1 MLENLQGIGPK
12 TINMLNMM
20 GIYNVLDLL
29 RYYPCRYDILKR
41 SDISNLRSRDRV
53 VTSGVIDGQPTMIFI
68 TEKFRKIIFRV
79 NTGSGI
85 LNITVYNRNS
95 LYKDLAQGKVVTV
108 IGIYDRSKNTVIA
121 SSVRF
126 EELPVSPKIDS
137 VYRLYNVMSKKG
149 FEKVLKSGMDFI
161 LNDSDMDVD
170 SDINRDIDKDR
181 DRDVDRE
188 LARVLQGSLPDFI
201 IDRYNF
207 LSVRKAIAEVHHP
220 SDITMLKRARKRLK
234 YEEMFNYLI
243 RNRYLAKRIR
253 DGKRYIKR
261 RDFSKDVYGFIEKA
275 GIVLSTSQ
283 RECIGEILGDFNRT
297 GRMYRMIMGDRFSG
311 KFLCGMMGCYFNFL
325 AGHKCVILAG
335 SDRECEYVM
344 GRIGEIG
351 EKMGMRIGVR
361 GGMERDRDRE
371 REMKGDRDRNLVSAS
386 DRASDR
392 DRTSASDRDNKVD
405 SEIDGVYNGGVDG
418 LIGEEMG
425 YGAGGSKSEIDYE
438 LLGELRGDDSGRTRN
453 SVKDQN
459 GGFIGEAIYIKER
472 EMVNGDVDGAPTGA
486 AEADFW
492 GDFDVVICN
501 WNLLRAD
508 MSKSDVGLCVVY
520 SGARGLMD
528 FGALRIFMD
537 CKADILCISD
547 VAISEKRD
555 GLLYEGLDV
564 SRVSAG
570 NGNGNGMRP
579 VSVDVRVCKSKDRD
593 VVLRDMEACLDRG
606 RSVVVVQS
614 ERGGSGNG
622 VGDGDVIEGVLRGVS
637 GSEMGEMESGFGEV
651 IQEWFGARSEGD
663 KDMDG
668 DKDKGRNR
676 DRNRDVNLNL
686 NVDVDMDRNRNL
698 EIVRDKSLES
708 DRNLESNGNLESVR
722 NRSLESN
729 GDGDKYRN
737 LGSDRNSDRVV
748 LQTGNDSDK
757 GILLREIGE
766 FISGKARILLI
777 SSEEF
782 DWLDSRGMVED
793 VICDGNTGMLVI
805 DGGEEYSL
813 ARLHGYRC
821 MMAGNDGK
829 LKRGW
834 NRNGNGNGK
843 LMNKDVMGEEIKNGI
858 DNENNR
864 INKEINDEIKKEI
877 KNEKNDEIN
886 KEIKNEKNGSNLER
900 TGTNLENKIEEKI
913 EIRNFY
919 NRDSN
924 LIDENGIN
932 DLDKASK
939 EKRNMIFDIILNDNE
954 KDLEFFE
961 NVMNGFVIS
970 DYDFMY
976 KGNEE
981 FDWVRRGAGGMFIC
995 NVKKDFNMMGRVKDD
1010 VDKYFELFLD
1020 NSTWSEKVL
1029 RG

>member
-1 MLENLQGIGPK
+1 MDYIRKGVWNMLENLQGIGPK

-170 SDINRDIDKDR
+170 GDINRDIDKDG

-188 LARVLQGSLPDFI
+188 LARMLQGSLPDFI

-207 LSVRKAIAEVHHP
+207 LPVRKAIVEVHHP

-311 KFLCGMMGCYFNFL
+311 NFLCGMMGCYFNFL
-325 AGHKCVILAG
+325 AGHKCVILVG

-361 GGMERDRDRE
+361 GGMERERDRE
-371 REMKGDRDRNLVSAS
+371 RNMKGDRDRNLVSAS
-386 DRASDR
+386 DRTNDR
-392 DRTSASDRDNKVD
+392 DRTSVSDRDNKVG

-425 YGAGGSKSEIDYE
+425 YGAGGSKSDIDYD
-438 LLGELRGDDSGRTRN
+438 LLGELRGDDSDRTRN

-459 GGFIGEAIYIKER
+459 GGFIGESIYNKER
-472 EMVNGDVDGAPTGA
+472 KMVNGDADGVAEGA

-570 NGNGNGMRP
+570 DGMRP
-579 VSVDVRVCKSKDRD
+579 VSVDVRVCKGKDRD
-593 VVLRDMEACLDRG
+593 AVLRDMEACLDRG

-614 ERGGSGNG
+614 ERGGSGNE
-622 VGDGDVIEGVLRGVS
+622 VGDGDVIEGVLRDVS
-637 GSEMGEMESGFGEV
+637 GSEMEEMESGFGEAL
-651 IQEWFGARSEGD
+651 QEWFGARSEGD
-663 KDMDG
+663 MDG
-668 DKDKGRNR
+668 NRN
-676 DRNRDVNLNL
+676 VNL
-686 NVDVDMDRNRNL
+686 NVDVDGNLVSGDR
-698 EIVRDKSLES
+698 SLES
-708 DRNLESNGNLESVR
+708 DR
-722 NRSLESN
+722 
-729 GDGDKYRN
+729 DGDKYRN

-793 VICDGNTGMLVI
+793 IICDGNMGMLVI

-821 MMAGNDGK
+821 MMAGDDGK

-834 NRNGNGNGK
+834 NGNGK
-843 LMNKDVMGEEIKNGI
+843 MINKEAMGEEIKNG
-858 DNENNR
+858 
-864 INKEINDEIKKEI
+864 
-877 KNEKNDEIN
+877 
-886 KEIKNEKNGSNLER
+886 IKNEKNGSNLER

-919 NRDSN
+919 NRESD
-924 LIDENGIN
+924 LIEEKGIN

-995 NVKKDFNMMGRVKDD
+995 NVKKDFNMMERVKDD

>member
-20 GIYNVLDLL
+20 GIYNVLDLI

-170 SDINRDIDKDR
+170 GDINRDIDKDG

-188 LARVLQGSLPDFI
+188 LARMLQGSLPDFI

-207 LSVRKAIAEVHHP
+207 LPVRKAIAEVHHP

-253 DGKRYIKR
+253 ESKRYIKR

-297 GRMYRMIMGDRFSG
+297 GRMYRMIMGDRYSG

-325 AGHKCVILAG
+325 AGHKCVILVG

-361 GGMERDRDRE
+361 GGMERERDRE
-371 REMKGDRDRNLVSAS
+371 RNMKGDRDRNLVSAS

-392 DRTSASDRDNKVD
+392 DRTSVSDRDNKVG

-425 YGAGGSKSEIDYE
+425 YGAGGSKSDIDYD
-438 LLGELRGDDSGRTRN
+438 LLGELRGDDSDRTRN
-453 SVKDQN
+453 SVKHQN
-459 GGFIGEAIYIKER
+459 GDFIGEAIYNKER
-472 EMVNGDVDGAPTGA
+472 EMVNGDADGAPTGA
-486 AEADFW
+486 SEADFW

-508 MSKSDVGLCVVY
+508 MCKSDVGLCVVY
-520 SGARGLMD
+520 SGARGLLD

-537 CKADILCISD
+537 GKADILCISD

-570 NGNGNGMRP
+570 NGMRP
-579 VSVDVRVCKSKDRD
+579 VSVDVRVCKGKDRD
-593 VVLRDMEACLDRG
+593 AVLRDMEACLDRG

-614 ERGGSGNG
+614 ERGGSGNE

-637 GSEMGEMESGFGEV
+637 GSEMEEMESGFGEAV
-651 IQEWFGARSEGD
+651 QEWFGARSEGD
-663 KDMDG
+663 MNGDVDG
-668 DKDKGRNR
+668 DM
-676 DRNRDVNLNL
+676 DRNRNVNL
-686 NVDVDMDRNRNL
+686 NVDVDGNLVSGDRSLESDRNL
-698 EIVRDKSLES
+698 ESVRDKSLES
-708 DRNLESNGNLESVR
+708 DR
-722 NRSLESN
+722 
-729 GDGDKYRN
+729 DGDKYKN

-793 VICDGNTGMLVI
+793 IICDGNMGMLVI

-829 LKRGW
+829 LKRDW
-834 NRNGNGNGK
+834 NGNGK

-858 DNENNR
+858 KNENNR
-864 INKEINDEIKKEI
+864 INKEINKEI
-877 KNEKNDEIN
+877 KNENNKEIN
-886 KEIKNEKNGSNLER
+886 KEIKNEKNGS
-900 TGTNLENKIEEKI
+900 NLENKIEEKI

-919 NRDSN
+919 NRESD
-924 LIDENGIN
+924 LIEEKGIN

-1010 VDKYFELFLD
+1010 VDRYFELFLD

>member
-20 GIYNVLDLL
+20 GIYNVLDLI

-161 LNDSDMDVD
+161 LKDSDMDVD
-170 SDINRDIDKDR
+170 SDINRDIDKDG

-207 LSVRKAIAEVHHP
+207 LPVRKAIAEVHHP

-275 GIVLSTSQ
+275 GIVLSSSQ

-325 AGHKCVILAG
+325 AGHKCVILVG

-371 REMKGDRDRNLVSAS
+371 RNMKGDRKGNLVSAN
-386 DRASDR
+386 DR
-392 DRTSASDRDNKVD
+392 ASDRDNKVG

-425 YGAGGSKSEIDYE
+425 YGAGGSKSDIDYD

-459 GGFIGEAIYIKER
+459 GGFIGETIYNKER
-472 EMVNGDVDGAPTGA
+472 EMVNGDADGVADGA

-528 FGALRIFMD
+528 FGTLRIFMD

-579 VSVDVRVCKSKDRD
+579 VSVDVRVCKGKDRD
-593 VVLRDMEACLDRG
+593 AVLRDMEACLDRG

-614 ERGGSGNG
+614 ERGESGNG

-637 GSEMGEMESGFGEV
+637 GSEMGEMEIGFGEAL
-651 IQEWFGARSEGD
+651 QEWFGARSEGD
-663 KDMDG
+663 VDGNVEGDVDG
-668 DKDKGRNR
+668 DM
-676 DRNRDVNLNL
+676 DRNRNVNL
-686 NVDVDMDRNRNL
+686 NVDVDGNLVSGDRSLESDRNL
-698 EIVRDKSLES
+698 ESVRDKSLES
-708 DRNLESNGNLESVR
+708 DR
-722 NRSLESN
+722 
-729 GDGDKYRN
+729 DGDKYRN

-793 VICDGNTGMLVI
+793 IICDGNMGMLVI

-834 NRNGNGNGK
+834 NGNGK

-858 DNENNR
+858 KNGNNR
-864 INKEINDEIKKEI
+864 INKEINKVINK
-877 KNEKNDEIN
+877 EKNN
-886 KEIKNEKNGSNLER
+886 EIKNEKNGSNLER

-919 NRDSN
+919 NRESD
-924 LIDENGIN
+924 LIEEKGIN
-932 DLDKASK
+932 DLDKVSK

-995 NVKKDFNMMGRVKDD
+995 NVKKDFNMMERVKDD

>member
-170 SDINRDIDKDR
+170 GDINRDIDKDGE
-181 DRDVDRE
+181 RDVDRE

-361 GGMERDRDRE
+361 GEMERDRDRE
-371 REMKGDRDRNLVSAS
+371 RNMKGDRDRNLVSTS
-386 DRASDR
+386 DRTNDR
-392 DRTSASDRDNKVD
+392 DRTSVSDRDNKVG

-425 YGAGGSKSEIDYE
+425 YGAGGSKSDIDYD

-459 GGFIGEAIYIKER
+459 GGFIGEAIYNKER
-472 EMVNGDVDGAPTGA
+472 KMVNGDADGAPTGA

-520 SGARGLMD
+520 SGARGLLD

-537 CKADILCISD
+537 GKADILCISD

-570 NGNGNGMRP
+570 DGMRP
-579 VSVDVRVCKSKDRD
+579 VSVDVRVCKGKDRD
-593 VVLRDMEACLDRG
+593 AVLRDMEACLDRG

-614 ERGGSGNG
+614 ERGGSGNE

-637 GSEMGEMESGFGEV
+637 GSEMEEMESGFGEAL
-651 IQEWFGARSEGD
+651 QEWFGARSEGD
-663 KDMDG
+663 MDG
-668 DKDKGRNR
+668 NRN
-676 DRNRDVNLNL
+676 VNL
-686 NVDVDMDRNRNL
+686 NVDVDGNLVSGDR
-698 EIVRDKSLES
+698 SLES
-708 DRNLESNGNLESVR
+708 DR
-722 NRSLESN
+722 
-729 GDGDKYRN
+729 DGDKYRN

-793 VICDGNTGMLVI
+793 IICVGNMGMLVI

-834 NRNGNGNGK
+834 NGNGK
-843 LMNKDVMGEEIKNGI
+843 MINKEAMGEEIKNGI
-858 DNENNR
+858 KNGNNR
-864 INKEINDEIKKEI
+864 INKEVSK
-877 KNEKNDEIN
+877 EIN

-919 NRDSN
+919 NRESD
-924 LIDENGIN
+924 LIEEKGIN

>member
-1 MLENLQGIGPK
+1 MDYIRKGVWNMLENLQGIGPK

-170 SDINRDIDKDR
+170 GNINRDIDKDG
-181 DRDVDRE
+181 DSDVDRE
-188 LARVLQGSLPDFI
+188 LVRVLQGSLPDFI

-325 AGHKCVILAG
+325 AGHKCVILVG

-361 GGMERDRDRE
+361 GGMERDRDMGRN
-371 REMKGDRDRNLVSAS
+371 MKGDRKGNLVSAS

-392 DRTSASDRDNKVD
+392 DRTSANDRASDRDNKVG

-425 YGAGGSKSEIDYE
+425 YGAGGSKSDIDYD

-453 SVKDQN
+453 SVKAQN
-459 GGFIGEAIYIKER
+459 GGFIGEAIYNKER
-472 EMVNGDVDGAPTGA
+472 EMVNGDADGVAEGA

-508 MSKSDVGLCVVY
+508 MSKCDVGLCVVY

-570 NGNGNGMRP
+570 NGNGNGNGMRP
-579 VSVDVRVCKSKDRD
+579 VSVDVRVCKGKDRD
-593 VVLRDMEACLDRG
+593 AVLRDMEACLDRG

-637 GSEMGEMESGFGEV
+637 GSEMGEMEIGFGEAL
-651 IQEWFGARSEGD
+651 QEWFGARSEGD
-663 KDMDG
+663 VDG
-668 DKDKGRNR
+668 DGDG
-676 DRNRDVNLNL
+676 
-686 NVDVDMDRNRNL
+686 DMDRNRNVNL
-698 EIVRDKSLES
+698 NVDGDGNSVSGDRSLES
-708 DRNLESNGNLESVR
+708 DRNLESVRDKRLESDR
-722 NRSLESN
+722 
-729 GDGDKYRN
+729 DGDKYRN
-737 LGSDRNSDRVV
+737 LESDRNSDRVV

-793 VICDGNTGMLVI
+793 IICDGNMGMLVI

-821 MMAGNDGK
+821 MMAGNNGK
-829 LKRGW
+829 LKRDW
-834 NRNGNGNGK
+834 NGNGK
-843 LMNKDVMGEEIKNGI
+843 LMNKDVMGEEIKNG
-858 DNENNR
+858 NNR
-864 INKEINDEIKKEI
+864 INKEINKVINKEI
-877 KNEKNDEIN
+877 KNEKNN
-886 KEIKNEKNGSNLER
+886 EIKNEKNGSNLER

-919 NRDSN
+919 NRESD
-924 LIDENGIN
+924 LIEEKGIN
-932 DLDKASK
+932 DLDKVSK

-995 NVKKDFNMMGRVKDD
+995 NVKKDFNMMERVKDD

>member
-170 SDINRDIDKDR
+170 SDINRDIDKDG

-275 GIVLSTSQ
+275 GIVLSSSQ

-325 AGHKCVILAG
+325 AGHKCVILVG

-371 REMKGDRDRNLVSAS
+371 REMKGDRKGNLVSAS
-386 DRASDR
+386 DR
-392 DRTSASDRDNKVD
+392 DRTSVSDRASDRDNKVG

-425 YGAGGSKSEIDYE
+425 YGAGGSKSEIDYD
-438 LLGELRGDDSGRTRN
+438 LLGELRGDVSDRTRN

-459 GGFIGEAIYIKER
+459 GGFIGEAIYNKER
-472 EMVNGDVDGAPTGA
+472 EMVNGDDDGVAEGA

-570 NGNGNGMRP
+570 NGNGNGNGMRP
-579 VSVDVRVCKSKDRD
+579 VSVDVRVCKGKDRD
-593 VVLRDMEACLDRG
+593 AVLRDMEACLDRG

-637 GSEMGEMESGFGEV
+637 GSEMGEMEIGFGEAL
-651 IQEWFGARSEGD
+651 QEWFGARSEGD
-663 KDMDG
+663 MDG
-668 DKDKGRNR
+668 VVEG
-676 DRNRDVNLNL
+676 
-686 NVDVDMDRNRNL
+686 DMDRNRNVNLNVDGDGNLVSGDRSL
-698 EIVRDKSLES
+698 ESDRNLESVRDKSLES
-708 DRNLESNGNLESVR
+708 DR
-722 NRSLESN
+722 
-729 GDGDKYRN
+729 DGDKYRN
-737 LGSDRNSDRVV
+737 LESDRNSDRVV

-766 FISGKARILLI
+766 FISGKSRILLI

-793 VICDGNTGMLVI
+793 IICDGNMGMLVI

-834 NRNGNGNGK
+834 NGNGK
-843 LMNKDVMGEEIKNGI
+843 LMNKEVMGEEIKNGI
-858 DNENNR
+858 RNGNNR
-864 INKEINDEIKKEI
+864 INKEIM
-877 KNEKNDEIN
+877 NEKNN
-886 KEIKNEKNGSNLER
+886 EIKNEKNGSNLER

-919 NRDSN
+919 NRESD
-924 LIDENGIN
+924 LIEEKGIN
-932 DLDKASK
+932 DLDKVSK

-995 NVKKDFNMMGRVKDD
+995 NVKKDFNMMERVKDD

>member
-170 SDINRDIDKDR
+170 GDINRDIDKDG

-207 LSVRKAIAEVHHP
+207 LPVRKAIAEVHHP

-371 REMKGDRDRNLVSAS
+371 RNMKGDRNLVSAS

-392 DRTSASDRDNKVD
+392 DRTSASDRDNKVS

-425 YGAGGSKSEIDYE
+425 YGAGGSKSDIDYD

-459 GGFIGEAIYIKER
+459 GGFIGEAIYNKER
-472 EMVNGDVDGAPTGA
+472 KMVNGDADGAPTGA
-486 AEADFW
+486 SEADFW

-555 GLLYEGLDV
+555 ELLYEGLDV

-570 NGNGNGMRP
+570 NGNGMRP
-579 VSVDVRVCKSKDRD
+579 VSVDVRVCKGKDRD
-593 VVLRDMEACLDRG
+593 AVLRDMEACLDRG

-637 GSEMGEMESGFGEV
+637 GSEMEEMEIGFGEAL
-651 IQEWFGARSEGD
+651 QEWFGARSEGD
-663 KDMDG
+663 IDG
-668 DKDKGRNR
+668 D
-676 DRNRDVNLNL
+676 
-686 NVDVDMDRNRNL
+686 VDGDMDRNRNVNL
-698 EIVRDKSLES
+698 NVDGDGNSVSGDRSLES
-708 DRNLESNGNLESVR
+708 DRNLEENRNLESVGD
-722 NRSLESN
+722 RSLESN
-729 GDGDKYRN
+729 GDKYRN
-737 LGSDRNSDRVV
+737 LESDRNSDRVV

-782 DWLDSRGMVED
+782 DWLDSRGMVENI
-793 VICDGNTGMLVI
+793 ICDGNMGMLVI

-829 LKRGW
+829 LKRDW
-834 NRNGNGNGK
+834 NGNGK

-858 DNENNR
+858 KNENNR
-864 INKEINDEIKKEI
+864 INKEI
-877 KNEKNDEIN
+877 KNEKNN
-886 KEIKNEKNGSNLER
+886 EIKNEKNGSNLER
-900 TGTNLENKIEEKI
+900 IGTNLENKIEEKI

-919 NRDSN
+919 NRESD
-924 LIDENGIN
+924 LIEEKCIN

-995 NVKKDFNMMGRVKDD
+995 NVKKDFNMMERVKDD

>member
-1 MLENLQGIGPK
+1 MDYIRKGVWNMLENLQGIGPK

-170 SDINRDIDKDR
+170 SDINRDIDKDG

-207 LSVRKAIAEVHHP
+207 LPVRKAIAEVHHP

-325 AGHKCVILAG
+325 AGHKCVILVG

-371 REMKGDRDRNLVSAS
+371 RNMKGDRKGNLVSAS

-392 DRTSASDRDNKVD
+392 DRTSANDRASDRDNKVG

-425 YGAGGSKSEIDYE
+425 YGAGGSKSDIDYD
-438 LLGELRGDDSGRTRN
+438 LLGELRGDVSDRTRN

-459 GGFIGEAIYIKER
+459 GGFIGEAIYNKER
-472 EMVNGDVDGAPTGA
+472 EMVNGDADGAPTGA

-570 NGNGNGMRP
+570 NGNGMRP
-579 VSVDVRVCKSKDRD
+579 VSVDVRVCKGKDRD
-593 VVLRDMEACLDRG
+593 AVLRDMEACLDRG

-637 GSEMGEMESGFGEV
+637 GSEMEEMEIGFGEAL
-651 IQEWFGARSEGD
+651 QEWFGARSEGD
-663 KDMDG
+663 IDG
-668 DKDKGRNR
+668 D
-676 DRNRDVNLNL
+676 
-686 NVDVDMDRNRNL
+686 VDGDMDRNRNVNL
-698 EIVRDKSLES
+698 NVDGDGNSVSGDRSLES
-708 DRNLESNGNLESVR
+708 DRNLEENRNLESVGD
-722 NRSLESN
+722 RSLESN
-729 GDGDKYRN
+729 GDKYRN
-737 LGSDRNSDRVV
+737 LESDRNSDRVV

-782 DWLDSRGMVED
+782 DWLDSRGMVENI
-793 VICDGNTGMLVI
+793 ICDGNMGMLVI

-829 LKRGW
+829 LKRDW
-834 NRNGNGNGK
+834 NGNGK

-858 DNENNR
+858 KNENNR
-864 INKEINDEIKKEI
+864 INKEINKVINKEIKNDKNNEI
-877 KNEKNDEIN
+877 KNEKND
-886 KEIKNEKNGSNLER
+886 SNLEK

-919 NRDSN
+919 NRESE
-924 LIDENGIN
+924 LIEEKGIN
-932 DLDKASK
+932 DLDKNK
-939 EKRNMIFDIILNDNE
+939 KKKRNMIFDIILNDNE

-995 NVKKDFNMMGRVKDD
+995 NVKKDFNMMERVKDD

>member
-20 GIYNVLDLL
+20 GIYNVLDLI

-170 SDINRDIDKDR
+170 SDINRDIDKDG

-207 LSVRKAIAEVHHP
+207 LPVRKAIAEVHHP

-311 KFLCGMMGCYFNFL
+311 NFLCGMMGCYFNFL
-325 AGHKCVILAG
+325 AGHKCVILVG

-361 GGMERDRDRE
+361 GGMERERDRE
-371 REMKGDRDRNLVSAS
+371 RNMKGDRDRNLVSAS
-386 DRASDR
+386 DRTNDR
-392 DRTSASDRDNKVD
+392 DRTSVSDRDNKVG

-425 YGAGGSKSEIDYE
+425 YGAGGSKSDIDYD
-438 LLGELRGDDSGRTRN
+438 LLGELRGDDSDRTRN

-459 GGFIGEAIYIKER
+459 GGFIGEAIYNKEMK
-472 EMVNGDVDGAPTGA
+472 MVNGDADGAPTGA

-555 GLLYEGLDV
+555 VLLYEGLDV

-570 NGNGNGMRP
+570 DGMRP
-579 VSVDVRVCKSKDRD
+579 VSVDVRVCKGKDRD
-593 VVLRDMEACLDRG
+593 AVLRDMEACLDRG

-614 ERGGSGNG
+614 ERGGSGNE
-622 VGDGDVIEGVLRGVS
+622 VGDGDVIEGVLRDVS
-637 GSEMGEMESGFGEV
+637 GSEMEEMESGFGEAL
-651 IQEWFGARSEGD
+651 QEWFGARSEGD
-663 KDMDG
+663 MDG
-668 DKDKGRNR
+668 NRN
-676 DRNRDVNLNL
+676 VNL
-686 NVDVDMDRNRNL
+686 NVDVDGNLVSGDR
-698 EIVRDKSLES
+698 SLES
-708 DRNLESNGNLESVR
+708 DR
-722 NRSLESN
+722 
-729 GDGDKYRN
+729 DGDKYRN

-793 VICDGNTGMLVI
+793 IICDGNMGMLVI

-829 LKRGW
+829 LKRDW
-834 NRNGNGNGK
+834 NGNGK

-858 DNENNR
+858 KNGNNR
-864 INKEINDEIKKEI
+864 INKEVS
-877 KNEKNDEIN
+877 

-919 NRDSN
+919 NRESD
-924 LIDENGIN
+924 LIEEKGIN

-1010 VDKYFELFLD
+1010 VDRYFELFLD

>member
-170 SDINRDIDKDR
+170 SDINRDIDKDG

-361 GGMERDRDRE
+361 GGMERDRDMGRN
-371 REMKGDRDRNLVSAS
+371 MKGDRDRNLVSAS

-392 DRTSASDRDNKVD
+392 DNKVG

-418 LIGEEMG
+418 LIGEEMD
-425 YGAGGSKSEIDYE
+425 YGAVGSKSDIDYD
-438 LLGELRGDDSGRTRN
+438 LLGELRGDVSGRTRN
-453 SVKDQN
+453 SVKAQN
-459 GGFIGEAIYIKER
+459 GGFIGEAIYNKER
-472 EMVNGDVDGAPTGA
+472 EMVNGDADGAPTGA

-570 NGNGNGMRP
+570 NGNGMRP
-579 VSVDVRVCKSKDRD
+579 VSVDVRVCKGKDRD
-593 VVLRDMEACLDRG
+593 AVLRDMEACLDRG

-637 GSEMGEMESGFGEV
+637 GSEMEEMESGFGEAL
-651 IQEWFGARSEGD
+651 QEWFGARSEGD
-663 KDMDG
+663 VDG
-668 DKDKGRNR
+668 
-676 DRNRDVNLNL
+676 
-686 NVDVDMDRNRNL
+686 NVDEDVDGEMDRNRNVNLNVDGNLGSGDRSL
-698 EIVRDKSLES
+698 ESDRNLESVRDKSLES
-708 DRNLESNGNLESVR
+708 DR
-722 NRSLESN
+722 
-729 GDGDKYRN
+729 DGDKYRN

-748 LQTGNDSDK
+748 LQTRNDSDK

-793 VICDGNTGMLVI
+793 IICDGNMGMLVI

-834 NRNGNGNGK
+834 NGNGK
-843 LMNKDVMGEEIKNGI
+843 LMNKEVMGEEIKNGI
-858 DNENNR
+858 KNGNNR
-864 INKEINDEIKKEI
+864 INKEI
-877 KNEKNDEIN
+877 KNENNKIN
-886 KEIKNEKNGSNLER
+886 KEIKNEKNNEIKNEKNDSNLEK

-919 NRDSN
+919 NRESD
-924 LIDENGIN
+924 LIEEKGIN

-995 NVKKDFNMMGRVKDD
+995 NVKKDFNMMERVKDD

>member
-20 GIYNVLDLL
+20 GIYNVLDLI

-170 SDINRDIDKDR
+170 SDINRDIDKDG

-371 REMKGDRDRNLVSAS
+371 REMKGDRKGNLVSAS

-392 DRTSASDRDNKVD
+392 TSVSDRDNKVG

-425 YGAGGSKSEIDYE
+425 YGAGGSKSDIDYD

-459 GGFIGEAIYIKER
+459 GGFIGEAIYNKER
-472 EMVNGDVDGAPTGA
+472 EMVNGDVDGVAEGA

-570 NGNGNGMRP
+570 NGMRP
-579 VSVDVRVCKSKDRD
+579 VSVDVRVCKGKDRD
-593 VVLRDMEACLDRG
+593 AVLRDMEACLDRG

-637 GSEMGEMESGFGEV
+637 GSEMGEMEIGFGEAL
-651 IQEWFGARSEGD
+651 QEWFGARSEGD
-663 KDMDG
+663 IDG
-668 DKDKGRNR
+668 D
-676 DRNRDVNLNL
+676 
-686 NVDVDMDRNRNL
+686 VDGDMDRNRNVNLNADVDGNFVSGDRSL
-698 EIVRDKSLES
+698 ESDRNLESVRDKSLES
-708 DRNLESNGNLESVR
+708 DR
-722 NRSLESN
+722 
-729 GDGDKYRN
+729 DGDKYRN

-793 VICDGNTGMLVI
+793 IICDGNMEMLVI

-829 LKRGW
+829 LKRDW
-834 NRNGNGNGK
+834 NGNGK
-843 LMNKDVMGEEIKNGI
+843 LMNKEVMGEEIKNGI
-858 DNENNR
+858 
-864 INKEINDEIKKEI
+864 
-877 KNEKNDEIN
+877 KNEKND
-886 KEIKNEKNGSNLER
+886 SNLER

-919 NRDSN
+919 NRESD
-924 LIDENGIN
+924 LIEEKGIN
-932 DLDKASK
+932 DLDKVSK

-995 NVKKDFNMMGRVKDD
+995 NVKKDFNMMERVKDD

>member
-170 SDINRDIDKDR
+170 SDINRDIDKDG

-207 LSVRKAIAEVHHP
+207 LPVRKAIAEVHHP

-234 YEEMFNYLI
+234 YEEMFNYLL

-253 DGKRYIKR
+253 ESKRCIKR
-261 RDFSKDVYGFIEKA
+261 RDFSKDVYGFIEKE
-275 GIVLSTSQ
+275 GIVLSPSQ
-283 RECIGEILGDFNRT
+283 RGCIEEILGDFNRT
-297 GRMYRMIMGDRFSG
+297 GRMYRMFMGDRFSG

-325 AGHKCVILAG
+325 AGHKSVILAD
-335 SDRECEYVM
+335 SDGECEYVM
-344 GRIGEIG
+344 RRIGEIG
-351 EKMGMRIGVR
+351 EKMGMRIGVK
-361 GGMERDRDRE
+361 MEMDSSGKACNNDLE
-371 REMKGDRDRNLVSAS
+371 KIEKIGDM
-386 DRASDR
+386 
-392 DRTSASDRDNKVD
+392 
-405 SEIDGVYNGGVDG
+405 GVRKMD
-418 LIGEEMG
+418 MG
-425 YGAGGSKSEIDYE
+425 NDDGGSKGEFDYD
-438 LLGELRGDDSGRTRN
+438 LLGELREDVSGSCSH
-453 SVKDQN
+453 SVKAQN
-459 GGFIGEAIYIKER
+459 GGLIGEAIYNKER
-472 EMVNGDVDGAPTGA
+472 KMENGDADGAREGA
-486 AEADFW
+486 TEADFW
-492 GDFDVVICN
+492 GDFDVIIYN
-501 WNLLRAD
+501 RHLLGAE
-508 MSKSDVGLCVVY
+508 MGKSDVGLCVVY
-520 SGARGLMD
+520 NGARGLVD

-537 CKADILCISD
+537 SKADILCISD

-579 VSVDVRVCKSKDRD
+579 VSVDVRVCKGKDRD
-593 VVLRDMEACLDRG
+593 AVLRDMEACLDRG

-637 GSEMGEMESGFGEV
+637 GSEMGEMEIGFGEAL
-651 IQEWFGARSEGD
+651 QEWFGARSEGD
-663 KDMDG
+663 MDG
-668 DKDKGRNR
+668 DM
-676 DRNRDVNLNL
+676 DRNRNVNL
-686 NVDVDMDRNRNL
+686 NVDVDGNLVSGDR
-698 EIVRDKSLES
+698 SLES
-708 DRNLESNGNLESVR
+708 DR
-722 NRSLESN
+722 
-729 GDGDKYRN
+729 DGDKYRN

-793 VICDGNTGMLVI
+793 IICDGNMGMLVI

-829 LKRGW
+829 LKRDW
-834 NRNGNGNGK
+834 NGNGK

-858 DNENNR
+858 KNGNNR
-864 INKEINDEIKKEI
+864 INKEINKV
-877 KNEKNDEIN
+877 IN
-886 KEIKNEKNGSNLER
+886 KEIKNEKNNEIKNEKNDSNLEK

-919 NRDSN
+919 NRESE
-924 LIDENGIN
+924 LIEEKGIN

-995 NVKKDFNMMGRVKDD
+995 NVKKDFNMMERVKDD

>member
-1 MLENLQGIGPK
+1 MDYIRKGVWNMLENLQGIGPK

-41 SDISNLRSRDRV
+41 SDISNLSSRDRV

-170 SDINRDIDKDR
+170 SDINRDIDKDG

-283 RECIGEILGDFNRT
+283 RECIGDILGDFNRT

-325 AGHKCVILAG
+325 AGHKCVILVG

-371 REMKGDRDRNLVSAS
+371 REMKGDRNLVS
-386 DRASDR
+386 ASDR
-392 DRTSASDRDNKVD
+392 DRTSANDRASDRDNKVG

-425 YGAGGSKSEIDYE
+425 YGAGGSKSDIDYD

-459 GGFIGEAIYIKER
+459 GGFIGEAIYNKER
-472 EMVNGDVDGAPTGA
+472 EMVNGDADGAPTGA
-486 AEADFW
+486 SEADFW

-501 WNLLRAD
+501 WNLFRAD

-555 GLLYEGLDV
+555 VLLYEGLDV

-579 VSVDVRVCKSKDRD
+579 VSVDVRVCKGKDRD
-593 VVLRDMEACLDRG
+593 AVLRDMEACLDRG

-622 VGDGDVIEGVLRGVS
+622 AGDGDVIEGVLRGVS

-651 IQEWFGARSEGD
+651 LQEWFGTRSEGD
-663 KDMDG
+663 MD
-668 DKDKGRNR
+668 
-676 DRNRDVNLNL
+676 RDV
-686 NVDVDMDRNRNL
+686 DGDMDRNRNVNL
-698 EIVRDKSLES
+698 NVDGNLGSGDRSLES
-708 DRNLESNGNLESVR
+708 DR
-722 NRSLESN
+722 
-729 GDGDKYRN
+729 DGDKYRN

-766 FISGKARILLI
+766 FMSGKARILLI

-782 DWLDSRGMVED
+782 DWLDSRGMVENI
-793 VICDGNTGMLVI
+793 ICDGNMGMLVI

-834 NRNGNGNGK
+834 NGNGK
-843 LMNKDVMGEEIKNGI
+843 LMNKEVMGEEIKN
-858 DNENNR
+858 ENNR
-864 INKEINDEIKKEI
+864 INKVINKEI
-877 KNEKNDEIN
+877 KNEKNN
-886 KEIKNEKNGSNLER
+886 EIKNEKNGSNLER

-919 NRDSN
+919 NRESD
-924 LIDENGIN
+924 LIEEKGIN
-932 DLDKASK
+932 DLDKVSK

-995 NVKKDFNMMGRVKDD
+995 NVKRDFNMMGRVKDD

-1029 RG
+1029 WG

>member
-95 LYKDLAQGKVVTV
+95 LYKDLEQGKVVTV

-170 SDINRDIDKDR
+170 GDINRDIDKDG

-188 LARVLQGSLPDFI
+188 LARMLQGSLPDFI

-207 LSVRKAIAEVHHP
+207 LPVRKAIAEVHHP

-253 DGKRYIKR
+253 ESKRYIKR

-283 RECIGEILGDFNRT
+283 RECIGEIFGDFNRT

-335 SDRECEYVM
+335 SDRECAYVM

-361 GGMERDRDRE
+361 GGMERDRDRK

-386 DRASDR
+386 DRTNDR
-392 DRTSASDRDNKVD
+392 DRTSVSDRDNKVG

-425 YGAGGSKSEIDYE
+425 YGAGGSKSDIDYD
-438 LLGELRGDDSGRTRN
+438 LLGELRGDDSDRTRN

-459 GGFIGEAIYIKER
+459 GGFIGEAIYNKER
-472 EMVNGDVDGAPTGA
+472 KMVNGDADGAPTGA
-486 AEADFW
+486 SEADFW

-537 CKADILCISD
+537 GKADILCISD

-570 NGNGNGMRP
+570 NGMRP
-579 VSVDVRVCKSKDRD
+579 VSVDVRVCKGKDRD

-614 ERGGSGNG
+614 ERGESGNE

-637 GSEMGEMESGFGEV
+637 GSEMGEMEIGFGEAV
-651 IQEWFGARSEGD
+651 QEWFGARSEGD
-663 KDMDG
+663 MDG
-668 DKDKGRNR
+668 NLVSG
-676 DRNRDVNLNL
+676 DRSLESD
-686 NVDVDMDRNRNL
+686 RNL
-698 EIVRDKSLES
+698 ESVRDKSLES
-708 DRNLESNGNLESVR
+708 DR
-722 NRSLESN
+722 
-729 GDGDKYRN
+729 DGDKYRN

-793 VICDGNTGMLVI
+793 IICDGNMGMLVI

-829 LKRGW
+829 LKRDW
-834 NRNGNGNGK
+834 NGNGK

-858 DNENNR
+858 KNENNR
-864 INKEINDEIKKEI
+864 INKEV
-877 KNEKNDEIN
+877 N

-919 NRDSN
+919 NRESD
-924 LIDENGIN
+924 LIEEKGIN

-981 FDWVRRGAGGMFIC
+981 FDWDRRGAGGMFIC

>member
-20 GIYNVLDLL
+20 GIYNVLDLI

-95 LYKDLAQGKVVTV
+95 LYKDLEQGKVVTV

-170 SDINRDIDKDR
+170 GDINRDIDKDG

-188 LARVLQGSLPDFI
+188 LARMLQGSLPDFI

-207 LSVRKAIAEVHHP
+207 LPVRKAIAEVHHP

-253 DGKRYIKR
+253 EGKRYIKR

-361 GGMERDRDRE
+361 GGMERERDRE
-371 REMKGDRDRNLVSAS
+371 RNMKGDRDRNLVSAS
-386 DRASDR
+386 DRTNDR
-392 DRTSASDRDNKVD
+392 DRTSVSDRDNKVG

-425 YGAGGSKSEIDYE
+425 YGAGGSKSDIDYD
-438 LLGELRGDDSGRTRN
+438 LLGELRGDDSDRTRN

-459 GGFIGEAIYIKER
+459 GGFIGEAIYNKER
-472 EMVNGDVDGAPTGA
+472 KMVNGDADGAPTGA
-486 AEADFW
+486 SEADFW

-570 NGNGNGMRP
+570 DGMRP
-579 VSVDVRVCKSKDRD
+579 VSVDVRVCKGKDRD
-593 VVLRDMEACLDRG
+593 AVLRDMEACLDRG

-614 ERGGSGNG
+614 ERGGSGNE

-637 GSEMGEMESGFGEV
+637 GSEMEEMESGFGEAL
-651 IQEWFGARSEGD
+651 QEWFGARSEGD
-663 KDMDG
+663 MDG
-668 DKDKGRNR
+668 DADGDM
-676 DRNRDVNLNL
+676 DRNRNRNVNL
-686 NVDVDMDRNRNL
+686 NVDVDGNLVSGDRSLESDRNL
-698 EIVRDKSLES
+698 ESVRDKSLES
-708 DRNLESNGNLESVR
+708 DR
-722 NRSLESN
+722 
-729 GDGDKYRN
+729 DGDKYRN

-782 DWLDSRGMVED
+782 DWLDSRGMVENI
-793 VICDGNTGMLVI
+793 ICDGNMGMLVI

-829 LKRGW
+829 LKRDW
-834 NRNGNGNGK
+834 NGNGK

-858 DNENNR
+858 KNENNR
-864 INKEINDEIKKEI
+864 INK
-877 KNEKNDEIN
+877 EIN

-919 NRDSN
+919 NRESD
-924 LIDENGIN
+924 LIEEKGIN

-995 NVKKDFNMMGRVKDD
+995 NVKKDFNMMERVKDD

>member
-20 GIYNVLDLL
+20 GIYNVLDLI

-170 SDINRDIDKDR
+170 GDINRDIDKDGE
-181 DRDVDRE
+181 RDVDRE

-371 REMKGDRDRNLVSAS
+371 RNMKGDRDRNLVSTS
-386 DRASDR
+386 DRTNDR
-392 DRTSASDRDNKVD
+392 DRTSVSDRDNKVG

-425 YGAGGSKSEIDYE
+425 YGAGGSKSDIDYD

-459 GGFIGEAIYIKER
+459 GGFIGEAIYNKER
-472 EMVNGDVDGAPTGA
+472 KMVNGDADGAPAGA
-486 AEADFW
+486 SEADFW

-555 GLLYEGLDV
+555 VLLYEGLDV

-570 NGNGNGMRP
+570 DGMRP
-579 VSVDVRVCKSKDRD
+579 VSVDVRVCKGKDRD
-593 VVLRDMEACLDRG
+593 AVLRDMEACLDRG

-614 ERGGSGNG
+614 ERGVSGNE

-637 GSEMGEMESGFGEV
+637 GSEMEEMESGFGEAV
-651 IQEWFGARSEGD
+651 QEWFGARSGG
-663 KDMDG
+663 DMDG
-668 DKDKGRNR
+668 DA
-676 DRNRDVNLNL
+676 
-686 NVDVDMDRNRNL
+686 
-698 EIVRDKSLES
+698 
-708 DRNLESNGNLESVR
+708 
-722 NRSLESN
+722 
-729 GDGDKYRN
+729 DGDKYRN

-793 VICDGNTGMLVI
+793 IICDGNMGMLVI

-821 MMAGNDGK
+821 MMAGDDGK

-834 NRNGNGNGK
+834 NGNGK
-843 LMNKDVMGEEIKNGI
+843 MINKEAMGEEIKNGI
-858 DNENNR
+858 KNGNNR
-864 INKEINDEIKKEI
+864 INKEVSK
-877 KNEKNDEIN
+877 EIN

-919 NRDSN
+919 NRESD
-924 LIDENGIN
+924 LIEEKGIN

>member
-41 SDISNLRSRDRV
+41 SDISNLSSRDRV

-170 SDINRDIDKDR
+170 SDINRDIDKDG

-283 RECIGEILGDFNRT
+283 RECIGDILGDFNRT

-325 AGHKCVILAG
+325 AGHKCVILVG

-371 REMKGDRDRNLVSAS
+371 REMKGDRNLVS
-386 DRASDR
+386 ASDR
-392 DRTSASDRDNKVD
+392 DRTSANDRASDRDNKVG

-425 YGAGGSKSEIDYE
+425 YGAGGSKSDIDYD

-459 GGFIGEAIYIKER
+459 GGFIGEAIYNKER
-472 EMVNGDVDGAPTGA
+472 EMVNGDADGAPTGA
-486 AEADFW
+486 SEADFW

-501 WNLLRAD
+501 WNLFRAD

-555 GLLYEGLDV
+555 VLLYEGLDV

-579 VSVDVRVCKSKDRD
+579 VSVDVRVCKGKDRD
-593 VVLRDMEACLDRG
+593 AVLRDMEACLDRG

-622 VGDGDVIEGVLRGVS
+622 AGDGDVIEGVLRGVS

-651 IQEWFGARSEGD
+651 LQEWFGTRSEGD
-663 KDMDG
+663 MD
-668 DKDKGRNR
+668 
-676 DRNRDVNLNL
+676 RDV
-686 NVDVDMDRNRNL
+686 DGDMDRNRNVNL
-698 EIVRDKSLES
+698 NVDGNLGSGDRSLES
-708 DRNLESNGNLESVR
+708 DR
-722 NRSLESN
+722 
-729 GDGDKYRN
+729 DGDKYRN

-766 FISGKARILLI
+766 FMSGKARILLI

-782 DWLDSRGMVED
+782 DWLDSRGMVENI
-793 VICDGNTGMLVI
+793 ICDGNMGMLVI

-834 NRNGNGNGK
+834 NGNGK
-843 LMNKDVMGEEIKNGI
+843 LMNKEVMGEEIKN
-858 DNENNR
+858 ENNR
-864 INKEINDEIKKEI
+864 INKVINKEI
-877 KNEKNDEIN
+877 KNEKNN
-886 KEIKNEKNGSNLER
+886 EIKNEKNGSNLER

-919 NRDSN
+919 NRESD
-924 LIDENGIN
+924 LIEEKGIN
-932 DLDKASK
+932 DLDKVSK

-995 NVKKDFNMMGRVKDD
+995 NVKRDFNMMGRVKDD

-1029 RG
+1029 WG

>member
-1 MLENLQGIGPK
+1 MDYIRKGVWNMLENLQGIGPK

-170 SDINRDIDKDR
+170 GDINRDIDKDGE
-181 DRDVDRE
+181 RDVDRE

-283 RECIGEILGDFNRT
+283 RECIGGILGDFNRT

-371 REMKGDRDRNLVSAS
+371 RNMKGDRDRNLVSTS
-386 DRASDR
+386 DRTNDR
-392 DRTSASDRDNKVD
+392 DRTSVSDRDNKVG

-425 YGAGGSKSEIDYE
+425 YGAGGSKSDIDYD

-459 GGFIGEAIYIKER
+459 GGFIGEAIYNKER
-472 EMVNGDVDGAPTGA
+472 KMVNGDADGAPTGA

-520 SGARGLMD
+520 SGARGLLD

-537 CKADILCISD
+537 GKADILCISD

-570 NGNGNGMRP
+570 DGMRP
-579 VSVDVRVCKSKDRD
+579 VSVDVRVCKGKDRD
-593 VVLRDMEACLDRG
+593 AVLRDMEACLDRG

-614 ERGGSGNG
+614 ERGGSGNE

-637 GSEMGEMESGFGEV
+637 GSEMEEMESGFGEAL
-651 IQEWFGARSEGD
+651 QEWFGARSEGD
-663 KDMDG
+663 MDG
-668 DKDKGRNR
+668 NRN
-676 DRNRDVNLNL
+676 VNL
-686 NVDVDMDRNRNL
+686 NVDVDGNLVSGDRSLESDRNLEENRNL
-698 EIVRDKSLES
+698 ESVRDKSLES
-708 DRNLESNGNLESVR
+708 DR
-722 NRSLESN
+722 
-729 GDGDKYRN
+729 DGDKYRN

-793 VICDGNTGMLVI
+793 IICVGNMGMLVI

-834 NRNGNGNGK
+834 NGNGK
-843 LMNKDVMGEEIKNGI
+843 MINKEAMGEEIKNGI
-858 DNENNR
+858 KNGNNR
-864 INKEINDEIKKEI
+864 INKEVSK
-877 KNEKNDEIN
+877 EIN

-919 NRDSN
+919 NRESD
-924 LIDENGIN
+924 LIEEKGIN

>member
-20 GIYNVLDLL
+20 GIYNVLDLI

-95 LYKDLAQGKVVTV
+95 LYKDLEQGKVVTV

-170 SDINRDIDKDR
+170 GDINRDIDKDG

-188 LARVLQGSLPDFI
+188 LARMLQGSLPDFI

-207 LSVRKAIAEVHHP
+207 LPVRKAIAEVHHP

-253 DGKRYIKR
+253 ESKRYIKR

-335 SDRECEYVM
+335 SDRECAYVM

-371 REMKGDRDRNLVSAS
+371 RNMKGDRDRNLVSAS
-386 DRASDR
+386 DRTNDR
-392 DRTSASDRDNKVD
+392 DRTSVSDRDNKVG

-425 YGAGGSKSEIDYE
+425 YGAGGSKGEIDYD
-438 LLGELRGDDSGRTRN
+438 LLGELRGDDSDRTRN

-459 GGFIGEAIYIKER
+459 GGFIGEAIYNKER
-472 EMVNGDVDGAPTGA
+472 KMVNGDADGVAEGA

-570 NGNGNGMRP
+570 DGMRP
-579 VSVDVRVCKSKDRD
+579 VSVDVRVCKGKDRD
-593 VVLRDMEACLDRG
+593 AVLRDMEACLDRG

-614 ERGGSGNG
+614 ERGGSGNE

-637 GSEMGEMESGFGEV
+637 GSEMEEMESGFGEAL
-651 IQEWFGARSEGD
+651 QEWFGARSEGD
-663 KDMDG
+663 MDG
-668 DKDKGRNR
+668 DA
-676 DRNRDVNLNL
+676 
-686 NVDVDMDRNRNL
+686 
-698 EIVRDKSLES
+698 
-708 DRNLESNGNLESVR
+708 
-722 NRSLESN
+722 
-729 GDGDKYRN
+729 DGDKYRN

-757 GILLREIGE
+757 EILLREIGE

-782 DWLDSRGMVED
+782 DWLDSRGMVENI
-793 VICDGNTGMLVI
+793 ICDGNMGMLVI

-821 MMAGNDGK
+821 MMAGDDGK
-829 LKRGW
+829 LKRDW
-834 NRNGNGNGK
+834 NGNGK
-843 LMNKDVMGEEIKNGI
+843 MINKEAMGEEIKNG
-858 DNENNR
+858 NNR
-864 INKEINDEIKKEI
+864 INKEV
-877 KNEKNDEIN
+877 N

-919 NRDSN
+919 NRESD
-924 LIDENGIN
+924 LIEEKGIN

-954 KDLEFFE
+954 KNLEFFE

>member
-170 SDINRDIDKDR
+170 SDINSDIDKDG

-188 LARVLQGSLPDFI
+188 LARMLQGSLPDFI

-207 LSVRKAIAEVHHP
+207 LPVRKAIAEVHHP

-253 DGKRYIKR
+253 ESKRYIKR

-361 GGMERDRDRE
+361 GGMERERDRE
-371 REMKGDRDRNLVSAS
+371 RNMKGDRDRNLVSAS
-386 DRASDR
+386 DRTNDR
-392 DRTSASDRDNKVD
+392 DRTSVSDRDNKVG

-425 YGAGGSKSEIDYE
+425 YGAGGSKSDIDYD
-438 LLGELRGDDSGRTRN
+438 LLGELRGDDSDRTRN

-459 GGFIGEAIYIKER
+459 GGFIGEAIYNKER
-472 EMVNGDVDGAPTGA
+472 KMVNGDADGVAEGA

-501 WNLLRAD
+501 WNLLRVD

-537 CKADILCISD
+537 GKADILCISD

-570 NGNGNGMRP
+570 NGNGNGNGMRP
-579 VSVDVRVCKSKDRD
+579 VSVDVRVCKGKDRD
-593 VVLRDMEACLDRG
+593 AVLRDMEACLDRG

-614 ERGGSGNG
+614 ERGGSGNE

-637 GSEMGEMESGFGEV
+637 GSEMEEMESGFGEAL
-651 IQEWFGARSEGD
+651 QEWFGARSEGD
-663 KDMDG
+663 MDG
-668 DKDKGRNR
+668 DA
-676 DRNRDVNLNL
+676 
-686 NVDVDMDRNRNL
+686 
-698 EIVRDKSLES
+698 
-708 DRNLESNGNLESVR
+708 
-722 NRSLESN
+722 
-729 GDGDKYRN
+729 DGDKYRN

-757 GILLREIGE
+757 EILLREIGE

-793 VICDGNTGMLVI
+793 IICDGNMGMLVI

-829 LKRGW
+829 LKRDW
-834 NRNGNGNGK
+834 NGNGK

-858 DNENNR
+858 KNENNR
-864 INKEINDEIKKEI
+864 INKEV
-877 KNEKNDEIN
+877 N

-919 NRDSN
+919 NRESD
-924 LIDENGIN
+924 LIEEKGIN

>member
-149 FEKVLKSGMDFI
+149 FEKVLKSGIDFI

-170 SDINRDIDKDR
+170 SDINRDIDKDG

-188 LARVLQGSLPDFI
+188 LARMLQGSLPDFI

-207 LSVRKAIAEVHHP
+207 LPVRKAIAEVHHP

-253 DGKRYIKR
+253 EGKRYIKR

-335 SDRECEYVM
+335 SDRECAYVM

-371 REMKGDRDRNLVSAS
+371 RNMKGDRDRNLVSAS
-386 DRASDR
+386 DRTNDR
-392 DRTSASDRDNKVD
+392 DRTSVSDRDNKVG

-425 YGAGGSKSEIDYE
+425 YGAGGSKSDIDYD
-438 LLGELRGDDSGRTRN
+438 LLGELRGDDSDRTRN

-459 GGFIGEAIYIKER
+459 GGFIGEAIYNKER
-472 EMVNGDVDGAPTGA
+472 EMVNGDADGAPTGA
-486 AEADFW
+486 SEADFW

-570 NGNGNGMRP
+570 NGMRP
-579 VSVDVRVCKSKDRD
+579 VSVDVRVCKGKDRD
-593 VVLRDMEACLDRG
+593 AVLRDMEACLDMG

-614 ERGGSGNG
+614 ERGGSGNE

-637 GSEMGEMESGFGEV
+637 GSEMEEMESGFGEAL
-651 IQEWFGARSEGD
+651 QEWFGARSEGD
-663 KDMDG
+663 MDG
-668 DKDKGRNR
+668 DA
-676 DRNRDVNLNL
+676 
-686 NVDVDMDRNRNL
+686 
-698 EIVRDKSLES
+698 
-708 DRNLESNGNLESVR
+708 
-722 NRSLESN
+722 
-729 GDGDKYRN
+729 DGDKYRN

-757 GILLREIGE
+757 EILLREIGE

-793 VICDGNTGMLVI
+793 IICDGNMGMLVI

-829 LKRGW
+829 LKRDW
-834 NRNGNGNGK
+834 NGNGK
-843 LMNKDVMGEEIKNGI
+843 MMNKDVMGEEIKNGI
-858 DNENNR
+858 NNENNR
-864 INKEINDEIKKEI
+864 INKEIKNENNKEI
-877 KNEKNDEIN
+877 KNEKND
-886 KEIKNEKNGSNLER
+886 SNLER

-919 NRDSN
+919 NRESD
-924 LIDENGIN
+924 LIEEKGIN

-981 FDWVRRGAGGMFIC
+981 FDWDRRGAGGMFIC

>member
-1 MLENLQGIGPK
+1 
-12 TINMLNMM
+12 
-20 GIYNVLDLL
+20 
-29 RYYPCRYDILKR
+29 
-41 SDISNLRSRDRV
+41 
-53 VTSGVIDGQPTMIFI
+53 
-68 TEKFRKIIFRV
+68 
-79 NTGSGI
+79 
-85 LNITVYNRNS
+85 
-95 LYKDLAQGKVVTV
+95 
-108 IGIYDRSKNTVIA
+108 
-121 SSVRF
+121 
-126 EELPVSPKIDS
+126 
-137 VYRLYNVMSKKG
+137 
-149 FEKVLKSGMDFI
+149 
-161 LNDSDMDVD
+161 
-170 SDINRDIDKDR
+170 
-181 DRDVDRE
+181 
-188 LARVLQGSLPDFI
+188 
-201 IDRYNF
+201 
-207 LSVRKAIAEVHHP
+207 
-220 SDITMLKRARKRLK
+220 
-234 YEEMFNYLI
+234 
-243 RNRYLAKRIR
+243 
-253 DGKRYIKR
+253 
-261 RDFSKDVYGFIEKA
+261 
-275 GIVLSTSQ
+275 
-283 RECIGEILGDFNRT
+283 
-297 GRMYRMIMGDRFSG
+297 
-311 KFLCGMMGCYFNFL
+311 
-325 AGHKCVILAG
+325 
-335 SDRECEYVM
+335 
-344 GRIGEIG
+344 
-351 EKMGMRIGVR
+351 
-361 GGMERDRDRE
+361 
-371 REMKGDRDRNLVSAS
+371 MKGDRDRNLVSAS

-392 DRTSASDRDNKVD
+392 DRTSVSDRDNKVG

-425 YGAGGSKSEIDYE
+425 YGAGGSKSDIDYD

-453 SVKDQN
+453 SVKHQN
-459 GGFIGEAIYIKER
+459 GGFIGEAIYNKER
-472 EMVNGDVDGAPTGA
+472 KMVNGDADGVAEGA

-570 NGNGNGMRP
+570 DGMRP
-579 VSVDVRVCKSKDRD
+579 VSVDVRVCKGKDRD
-593 VVLRDMEACLDRG
+593 AVLRDMEACLDRG

-614 ERGGSGNG
+614 ERGGSGNE
-622 VGDGDVIEGVLRGVS
+622 VGDGDVIDGVLRGVS
-637 GSEMGEMESGFGEV
+637 GSEMGEMEIGFGEAV
-651 IQEWFGARSEGD
+651 QEWFGARSEGD
-663 KDMDG
+663 MDG
-668 DKDKGRNR
+668 DA
-676 DRNRDVNLNL
+676 
-686 NVDVDMDRNRNL
+686 
-698 EIVRDKSLES
+698 
-708 DRNLESNGNLESVR
+708 
-722 NRSLESN
+722 
-729 GDGDKYRN
+729 DGDKYRN

-757 GILLREIGE
+757 EILLREIGE

-793 VICDGNTGMLVI
+793 IICDGNMGMLVI

-829 LKRGW
+829 LKRDW
-834 NRNGNGNGK
+834 NGNGK

-858 DNENNR
+858 KNENNR
-864 INKEINDEIKKEI
+864 INKEV
-877 KNEKNDEIN
+877 N

-919 NRDSN
+919 NRESD
-924 LIDENGIN
+924 LIEEKGIN

>member
-1 MLENLQGIGPK
+1 MDYIRKGVWNMLENLQGIGPK

-170 SDINRDIDKDR
+170 GDINRDIDKDG

-361 GGMERDRDRE
+361 GGMERDRDR
-371 REMKGDRDRNLVSAS
+371 
-386 DRASDR
+386 
-392 DRTSASDRDNKVD
+392 ASDRDNKVG

-425 YGAGGSKSEIDYE
+425 YGAGGSKSDIDYD

-453 SVKDQN
+453 SVKAQN
-459 GGFIGEAIYIKER
+459 GGFIGEAIYNKER
-472 EMVNGDVDGAPTGA
+472 EMVNGDADGVAEGA

-579 VSVDVRVCKSKDRD
+579 VSVDVRVCKGKDRD
-593 VVLRDMEACLDRG
+593 AVLRDMEACLDRG

-614 ERGGSGNG
+614 ERGGSGNE

-637 GSEMGEMESGFGEV
+637 GSEMEEMEIGFGEAL
-651 IQEWFGARSEGD
+651 QEWFGARSEGD
-663 KDMDG
+663 M
-668 DKDKGRNR
+668 
-676 DRNRDVNLNL
+676 DRNRNVNL
-686 NVDVDMDRNRNL
+686 NVDVDRNLEENRNL
-698 EIVRDKSLES
+698 E
-708 DRNLESNGNLESVR
+708 SVGD
-722 NRSLESN
+722 RSLESN
-729 GDGDKYRN
+729 GDKYRN

-793 VICDGNTGMLVI
+793 IICDGNMGMLVI

-834 NRNGNGNGK
+834 NGNGK
-843 LMNKDVMGEEIKNGI
+843 LMNKEAMGEEIKNG
-858 DNENNR
+858 
-864 INKEINDEIKKEI
+864 
-877 KNEKNDEIN
+877 
-886 KEIKNEKNGSNLER
+886 KNGSNLER

-919 NRDSN
+919 NRESD
-924 LIDENGIN
+924 LIEEKSIN

>member
-1 MLENLQGIGPK
+1 MDYIRKGVWNMLENLQGIGPK

-170 SDINRDIDKDR
+170 GDINRDIDKDGE
-181 DRDVDRE
+181 RDVDRE

-371 REMKGDRDRNLVSAS
+371 RNMKGDRDRNLVSTS
-386 DRASDR
+386 DRTNDR
-392 DRTSASDRDNKVD
+392 DRTSVSDRDNKVG

-425 YGAGGSKSEIDYE
+425 YGAGGSKSDIDYD

-459 GGFIGEAIYIKER
+459 GGFIGEAIYNKER
-472 EMVNGDVDGAPTGA
+472 KMVNGDADGAPTGA

-520 SGARGLMD
+520 SGARGLLD

-537 CKADILCISD
+537 GKADILCISD

-570 NGNGNGMRP
+570 DGMRP
-579 VSVDVRVCKSKDRD
+579 VSVDVRVCKGKDRD
-593 VVLRDMEACLDRG
+593 AVLRDMEACLDRG

-614 ERGGSGNG
+614 ERGGSGNE

-637 GSEMGEMESGFGEV
+637 GSEMEEMESGFGEAL
-651 IQEWFGARSEGD
+651 QEWFGARSEGD
-663 KDMDG
+663 MDG
-668 DKDKGRNR
+668 NRN
-676 DRNRDVNLNL
+676 VNL
-686 NVDVDMDRNRNL
+686 NVDVDGNLVSGDRSLESDRNLEENRNL
-698 EIVRDKSLES
+698 ESVRDKSLES
-708 DRNLESNGNLESVR
+708 DR
-722 NRSLESN
+722 
-729 GDGDKYRN
+729 DGDKYRN

-793 VICDGNTGMLVI
+793 IICDGNMGMLVI

-834 NRNGNGNGK
+834 NGNGK
-843 LMNKDVMGEEIKNGI
+843 MINKEAMGEEIKNGI
-858 DNENNR
+858 KNGNNR
-864 INKEINDEIKKEI
+864 INKEVSK
-877 KNEKNDEIN
+877 EIN

-919 NRDSN
+919 NRESD
-924 LIDENGIN
+924 LIEEKGIN

>member
-1 MLENLQGIGPK
+1 MDYIRKGVWNMLENLQGIGPK

-170 SDINRDIDKDR
+170 GDINRDIDKDG

-335 SDRECEYVM
+335 SDRECENVM

-392 DRTSASDRDNKVD
+392 ANKVG

-425 YGAGGSKSEIDYE
+425 YGAGGSKSDIDYD
-438 LLGELRGDDSGRTRN
+438 LLGELRGDVSDRTRN

-459 GGFIGEAIYIKER
+459 GGFIGEAIYNKER
-472 EMVNGDVDGAPTGA
+472 EMVNGDADGVAEGA

-570 NGNGNGMRP
+570 NGNGMRP
-579 VSVDVRVCKSKDRD
+579 VSVDVRVCKGKDRD
-593 VVLRDMEACLDRG
+593 AVLRDMEACLDRG

-637 GSEMGEMESGFGEV
+637 GSEMGEMEIGFGEAL
-651 IQEWFGARSEGD
+651 QEWFGARSEGD
-663 KDMDG
+663 IDG
-668 DKDKGRNR
+668 D
-676 DRNRDVNLNL
+676 
-686 NVDVDMDRNRNL
+686 VDGDMDRNRNVNLNVDGDGNLVSGDRSL
-698 EIVRDKSLES
+698 ESDRNLESVRDKSLES
-708 DRNLESNGNLESVR
+708 DR
-722 NRSLESN
+722 
-729 GDGDKYRN
+729 DGDKYRN
-737 LGSDRNSDRVV
+737 LESDRNSDRVV

-793 VICDGNTGMLVI
+793 IICDGNMGMLVI

-834 NRNGNGNGK
+834 NGNGK
-843 LMNKDVMGEEIKNGI
+843 LMNKDVMGEEIKNG
-858 DNENNR
+858 NNR
-864 INKEINDEIKKEI
+864 INKEINKVINKEI
-877 KNEKNDEIN
+877 KNEKNN
-886 KEIKNEKNGSNLER
+886 EIKNEKNGSNLER

-919 NRDSN
+919 NRESD
-924 LIDENGIN
+924 LIEEKGIN
-932 DLDKASK
+932 DLDKVSK

>member
-20 GIYNVLDLL
+20 GIYNVLDLI

-170 SDINRDIDKDR
+170 GDINRDIDKDG

-207 LSVRKAIAEVHHP
+207 LPVRKAIAEVHHP

-361 GGMERDRDRE
+361 GGMERDR
-371 REMKGDRDRNLVSAS
+371 AS
-386 DRASDR
+386 DR
-392 DRTSASDRDNKVD
+392 TSVSDRDNKVG

-418 LIGEEMG
+418 LIGEEIG
-425 YGAGGSKSEIDYE
+425 YGAGGSKSDIDYD

-459 GGFIGEAIYIKER
+459 GGFIGEAIYNKER
-472 EMVNGDVDGAPTGA
+472 EMVNGDADGVAEGA

-570 NGNGNGMRP
+570 NGNGNGNGMRP
-579 VSVDVRVCKSKDRD
+579 VSVDVRVCKGKDRD
-593 VVLRDMEACLDRG
+593 AVLRDMEACLDRG

-637 GSEMGEMESGFGEV
+637 GSEMEEMESGFGEAL
-651 IQEWFGARSEGD
+651 QEWFGARSEGD
-663 KDMDG
+663 VDG
-668 DKDKGRNR
+668 NVEG
-676 DRNRDVNLNL
+676 DV
-686 NVDVDMDRNRNL
+686 DGDMDRNRNVNL
-698 EIVRDKSLES
+698 NVDGNLVSGDRRLES
-708 DRNLESNGNLESVR
+708 DRNLESVRDKRLESDR
-722 NRSLESN
+722 
-729 GDGDKYRN
+729 DGDKYRN
-737 LGSDRNSDRVV
+737 LESDRNSDRVV
-748 LQTGNDSDK
+748 LQTENDSDK

-793 VICDGNTGMLVI
+793 IICDGNMGMLVI

-829 LKRGW
+829 LKMDW
-834 NRNGNGNGK
+834 NGNGK
-843 LMNKDVMGEEIKNGI
+843 LMNKDVMGE
-858 DNENNR
+858 
-864 INKEINDEIKKEI
+864 
-877 KNEKNDEIN
+877 
-886 KEIKNEKNGSNLER
+886 EIKNEKNGSNLER

-919 NRDSN
+919 NRESD
-924 LIDENGIN
+924 LIEEKGIN

>member
-1 MLENLQGIGPK
+1 MDYIRKGVWNMLENLQGIGPK

-170 SDINRDIDKDR
+170 GDINRDIDKDGE
-181 DRDVDRE
+181 RDVDRE

-371 REMKGDRDRNLVSAS
+371 RNMKGDRDRNLVSTS
-386 DRASDR
+386 DRTNDR
-392 DRTSASDRDNKVD
+392 DRTSVSDRDNKVG

-425 YGAGGSKSEIDYE
+425 YGAGGSKSDIDYD

-459 GGFIGEAIYIKER
+459 GGFIGEAIYNKER
-472 EMVNGDVDGAPTGA
+472 KMVNGDADGAPTGA

-520 SGARGLMD
+520 SGARGLLD

-537 CKADILCISD
+537 GKADILCISD

-570 NGNGNGMRP
+570 DGMRP
-579 VSVDVRVCKSKDRD
+579 VSVDVRVCKGKDRD
-593 VVLRDMEACLDRG
+593 AVLRDMEACLDRG

-614 ERGGSGNG
+614 ERGGSGNE

-637 GSEMGEMESGFGEV
+637 GSEMEEMESGFGEAL
-651 IQEWFGARSEGD
+651 QEWFGARSEGD
-663 KDMDG
+663 MDG
-668 DKDKGRNR
+668 NRN
-676 DRNRDVNLNL
+676 VNL
-686 NVDVDMDRNRNL
+686 NVDVDGNLVSGDR
-698 EIVRDKSLES
+698 SLES
-708 DRNLESNGNLESVR
+708 DR
-722 NRSLESN
+722 
-729 GDGDKYRN
+729 DGDKYRN

-793 VICDGNTGMLVI
+793 IICVGNMGMLVI

-834 NRNGNGNGK
+834 NGNGK
-843 LMNKDVMGEEIKNGI
+843 MINKEAMGEEIKNGI
-858 DNENNR
+858 KNGNNR
-864 INKEINDEIKKEI
+864 INKEVSK
-877 KNEKNDEIN
+877 EIN

-919 NRDSN
+919 NRESD
-924 LIDENGIN
+924 LIEEKGIN

>member
-1 MLENLQGIGPK
+1 MDYIRKGVWNMLENLQGIGPK

-170 SDINRDIDKDR
+170 SDINRDIDKDG

-283 RECIGEILGDFNRT
+283 RECIGDILGDFNRT

-371 REMKGDRDRNLVSAS
+371 RNMKGDGDRNRNLVSAS
-386 DRASDR
+386 DMDRNSDGVSDR
-392 DRTSASDRDNKVD
+392 DSDSDRDNKVG
-405 SEIDGVYNGGVDG
+405 SEIDGASDGGFDG

-425 YGAGGSKSEIDYE
+425 YGAGGSKSEIDYD
-438 LLGELRGDDSGRTRN
+438 LLGELRGDVSDRARN
-453 SVKDQN
+453 SVKAQN
-459 GGFIGEAIYIKER
+459 GGFIGEAIYNKER
-472 EMVNGDVDGAPTGA
+472 EMVNGDADGA

-508 MSKSDVGLCVVY
+508 MCKSDVGLCVVY
-520 SGARGLMD
+520 SGARGLLD

-537 CKADILCISD
+537 GKADILCISD

-570 NGNGNGMRP
+570 NGNGNGNGMRP
-579 VSVDVRVCKSKDRD
+579 VSVDVRVCKGKDRD
-593 VVLRDMEACLDRG
+593 AVLRDMEACLDMG

-614 ERGGSGNG
+614 EKGGSGNG
-622 VGDGDVIEGVLRGVS
+622 AGDGDVIEGVLRGVS
-637 GSEMGEMESGFGEV
+637 GSEMGEMENGFGEV
-651 IQEWFGARSEGD
+651 LQEWFGARSEGD
-663 KDMDG
+663 MD
-668 DKDKGRNR
+668 
-676 DRNRDVNLNL
+676 RDV
-686 NVDVDMDRNRNL
+686 DGDMDRNRNVNL
-698 EIVRDKSLES
+698 NVDGNLGSGDRSLES
-708 DRNLESNGNLESVR
+708 DR
-722 NRSLESN
+722 
-729 GDGDKYRN
+729 DGDKYRN

-766 FISGKARILLI
+766 FMSGKARILLI

-782 DWLDSRGMVED
+782 DWLDSRGMVENI
-793 VICDGNTGMLVI
+793 ICDGNMGMLVI

-834 NRNGNGNGK
+834 NGNGK
-843 LMNKDVMGEEIKNGI
+843 LMNKEVMGEEIKN
-858 DNENNR
+858 ENNR
-864 INKEINDEIKKEI
+864 INKVINKEI
-877 KNEKNDEIN
+877 KNEKNN
-886 KEIKNEKNGSNLER
+886 EIKNEKNGSNLER

-919 NRDSN
+919 NRESD
-924 LIDENGIN
+924 LIEEKGIN
-932 DLDKASK
+932 DLDKVSK

-995 NVKKDFNMMGRVKDD
+995 NVKRDFNMMGRVKDD

-1029 RG
+1029 WG

>member
-170 SDINRDIDKDR
+170 SDINRDIDKDG

-207 LSVRKAIAEVHHP
+207 LPVRKAIAEVHHP

-283 RECIGEILGDFNRT
+283 RECIGEILGDFNRV

-361 GGMERDRDRE
+361 GGMERDRDRK

-386 DRASDR
+386 DMDRNSDG
-392 DRTSASDRDNKVD
+392 ASDRDNKVG

-425 YGAGGSKSEIDYE
+425 YGAGGSKSDIDYD

-459 GGFIGEAIYIKER
+459 GGFIGEAIYNKER
-472 EMVNGDVDGAPTGA
+472 EMVNGDADGVAEGT

-579 VSVDVRVCKSKDRD
+579 VSVDVRVCKGKDRD
-593 VVLRDMEACLDRG
+593 AVLRDMEACLDRG

-651 IQEWFGARSEGD
+651 LQEWFGARSEGD
-663 KDMDG
+663 KDG
-668 DKDKGRNR
+668 DKDR
-676 DRNRDVNLNL
+676 
-686 NVDVDMDRNRNL
+686 
-698 EIVRDKSLES
+698 
-708 DRNLESNGNLESVR
+708 NLESVR

-737 LGSDRNSDRVV
+737 LGSDRNSDSVV

-757 GILLREIGE
+757 GILLGEIGE

-829 LKRGW
+829 LKRDW
-834 NRNGNGNGK
+834 NGNGK

-858 DNENNR
+858 KNGNNR
-864 INKEINDEIKKEI
+864 INKEINKV
-877 KNEKNDEIN
+877 IN
-886 KEIKNEKNGSNLER
+886 KEIKNEKNNEIKNEKNDSNLEK

-919 NRDSN
+919 NRESN
-924 LIDENGIN
+924 LIEEKGIN

-995 NVKKDFNMMGRVKDD
+995 NVKRDFNMMGRVKDD

-1029 RG
+1029 WG

>member
-1 MLENLQGIGPK
+1 MDYIRKGVWNMLENLQGIGPK

-170 SDINRDIDKDR
+170 GDINRDIDKDGE
-181 DRDVDRE
+181 RDVDRE

-371 REMKGDRDRNLVSAS
+371 RNMKGDRDRNLVSTS
-386 DRASDR
+386 DRTNDR
-392 DRTSASDRDNKVD
+392 DRTSVSDRDNKVG

-425 YGAGGSKSEIDYE
+425 YGAGGSKSDIDYD

-459 GGFIGEAIYIKER
+459 GGFIGEAIYNKER
-472 EMVNGDVDGAPTGA
+472 KMVNGDADGAPAGA
-486 AEADFW
+486 SEADFW

-555 GLLYEGLDV
+555 VLLYEGLDV

-570 NGNGNGMRP
+570 DGMRP
-579 VSVDVRVCKSKDRD
+579 VSVDVRVCKGKDRD
-593 VVLRDMEACLDRG
+593 AVLRDMEACLDRG

-614 ERGGSGNG
+614 ERGGSGNE

-637 GSEMGEMESGFGEV
+637 GSEMEEMESGFGEAV
-651 IQEWFGARSEGD
+651 QEWFGARSGG
-663 KDMDG
+663 DMDG
-668 DKDKGRNR
+668 DA
-676 DRNRDVNLNL
+676 
-686 NVDVDMDRNRNL
+686 
-698 EIVRDKSLES
+698 
-708 DRNLESNGNLESVR
+708 
-722 NRSLESN
+722 
-729 GDGDKYRN
+729 DGDKYRN

-782 DWLDSRGMVED
+782 DWLDSRGMVENI
-793 VICDGNTGMLVI
+793 ICDGNMGMLVI

-821 MMAGNDGK
+821 MMAGDDGK

-834 NRNGNGNGK
+834 NGNGK
-843 LMNKDVMGEEIKNGI
+843 MINKEAMGEEIKNGI
-858 DNENNR
+858 KNGNNR
-864 INKEINDEIKKEI
+864 INKEVSK
-877 KNEKNDEIN
+877 EIN

-919 NRDSN
+919 NRESD
-924 LIDENGIN
+924 LIEEKGIN

-995 NVKKDFNMMGRVKDD
+995 NVKKDFNMMERVKDD

-1020 NSTWSEKVL
+1020 NSTWSVKVL

>member
-1 MLENLQGIGPK
+1 MDYIRKGVWNMLENLQGIGPK

-20 GIYNVLDLL
+20 GIYNVLDLI

-170 SDINRDIDKDR
+170 SDINRDIDKDG

-275 GIVLSTSQ
+275 GIVLSSSQ

-361 GGMERDRDRE
+361 GGMERDRDMGRN
-371 REMKGDRDRNLVSAS
+371 MKGDRDRNLVSAS

-392 DRTSASDRDNKVD
+392 DRTSANDRASDRDNKVG

-425 YGAGGSKSEIDYE
+425 YGAGGSKSDIDYD

-459 GGFIGEAIYIKER
+459 GGFIGEAIYNKER
-472 EMVNGDVDGAPTGA
+472 EMVNGDADGAPTGA

-579 VSVDVRVCKSKDRD
+579 VSVDVRVCKGKDRD
-593 VVLRDMEACLDRG
+593 AVLRDMEACLDRG

-637 GSEMGEMESGFGEV
+637 GSEMGEMEIGFGEAL
-651 IQEWFGARSEGD
+651 QEWFGASGER
-663 KDMDG
+663 DMDG
-668 DKDKGRNR
+668 DVDGDM
-676 DRNRDVNLNL
+676 DRNRNVNL
-686 NVDVDMDRNRNL
+686 NVDVDGNLVSGDRR
-698 EIVRDKSLES
+698 LES
-708 DRNLESNGNLESVR
+708 DRNLESVRDKRLESDR
-722 NRSLESN
+722 
-729 GDGDKYRN
+729 DGDKYRN

-766 FISGKARILLI
+766 FMSGKARILLI

-793 VICDGNTGMLVI
+793 IICDGNMGMLVI

-829 LKRGW
+829 LKKDW
-834 NRNGNGNGK
+834 NGNGK

-858 DNENNR
+858 KNENNR
-864 INKEINDEIKKEI
+864 INKEINKV
-877 KNEKNDEIN
+877 IN
-886 KEIKNEKNGSNLER
+886 KEIKNEKNNEIKNEKNDSNLEK

-919 NRDSN
+919 NRESD
-924 LIDENGIN
+924 LIEEKGIN

-939 EKRNMIFDIILNDNE
+939 EKKNMIFDIILNDNE

-995 NVKKDFNMMGRVKDD
+995 NVKKDFNMMERVKDD

>member
-20 GIYNVLDLL
+20 GIYNVLDLI

-170 SDINRDIDKDR
+170 GDINRDIDKDG

-188 LARVLQGSLPDFI
+188 LARMLQGSLPDFI

-311 KFLCGMMGCYFNFL
+311 NFLCGMMGCYFNFL
-325 AGHKCVILAG
+325 AGHKCVILVG

-361 GGMERDRDRE
+361 GGMERERDRE
-371 REMKGDRDRNLVSAS
+371 RNMKGDRDRNLVSAS
-386 DRASDR
+386 DRTNDR
-392 DRTSASDRDNKVD
+392 DRTSVSDRDNKVG

-425 YGAGGSKSEIDYE
+425 YGAGGSKSDIDYD

-459 GGFIGEAIYIKER
+459 GGFIGEAIYNKER
-472 EMVNGDVDGAPTGA
+472 KMVNGDADGAPAGA
-486 AEADFW
+486 SEADFW

-555 GLLYEGLDV
+555 VLLYEGLDV

-570 NGNGNGMRP
+570 DGMRP
-579 VSVDVRVCKSKDRD
+579 VSVDVRVCKGKDRD
-593 VVLRDMEACLDRG
+593 AVLRDMEACLDRG

-614 ERGGSGNG
+614 ERGGSGNE
-622 VGDGDVIEGVLRGVS
+622 VGDGDVIEGVLRDVS
-637 GSEMGEMESGFGEV
+637 GSEMEEMESGFGEAL
-651 IQEWFGARSEGD
+651 QEWFGARSEGD
-663 KDMDG
+663 MDG
-668 DKDKGRNR
+668 NRN
-676 DRNRDVNLNL
+676 VNL
-686 NVDVDMDRNRNL
+686 NVDVDGNLVSGDRSLESDRNLEENRNL
-698 EIVRDKSLES
+698 ESVRDKSLES
-708 DRNLESNGNLESVR
+708 DR
-722 NRSLESN
+722 
-729 GDGDKYRN
+729 DGDKYRN

-793 VICDGNTGMLVI
+793 IICDGNMGMLVI

-821 MMAGNDGK
+821 MMAGDDGK

-834 NRNGNGNGK
+834 NGNGK
-843 LMNKDVMGEEIKNGI
+843 MINKEAMGEEIKNGI
-858 DNENNR
+858 KNGNNR
-864 INKEINDEIKKEI
+864 INKEVSK
-877 KNEKNDEIN
+877 EIN

-919 NRDSN
+919 NRESD
-924 LIDENGIN
+924 LIEEKGIN

-995 NVKKDFNMMGRVKDD
+995 NVKKDFNMMERVKDD

>member
-1 MLENLQGIGPK
+1 MDYIRKGVWNMLENLQGIGPK

-170 SDINRDIDKDR
+170 SDINRDIDKDG

-207 LSVRKAIAEVHHP
+207 LPVRKAIAEVHHP

-261 RDFSKDVYGFIEKA
+261 RDFSKDVYGFIEKV

-361 GGMERDRDRE
+361 GGMERDRDRK
-371 REMKGDRDRNLVSAS
+371 REMKGDRDRNLGSAS

-392 DRTSASDRDNKVD
+392 DRTSANDRASDRDNKVG

-425 YGAGGSKSEIDYE
+425 YGAGGSKSDIDYD

-459 GGFIGEAIYIKER
+459 GGFIGEAIYNKER
-472 EMVNGDVDGAPTGA
+472 EMVNGDVDGVAEGA

-579 VSVDVRVCKSKDRD
+579 VSVDVRVCKGKDRD
-593 VVLRDMEACLDRG
+593 AVLRDMEACLDRG
-606 RSVVVVQS
+606 RSVVVVQG

-637 GSEMGEMESGFGEV
+637 GSEMEEMESGFGEAL
-651 IQEWFGARSEGD
+651 QEWFGARSEGD
-663 KDMDG
+663 MDG
-668 DKDKGRNR
+668 D
-676 DRNRDVNLNL
+676 
-686 NVDVDMDRNRNL
+686 VDGDMDRNRNVNLNADVDGNFVSGDRSL
-698 EIVRDKSLES
+698 ESDRNLESVRDKSLES
-708 DRNLESNGNLESVR
+708 DR
-722 NRSLESN
+722 
-729 GDGDKYRN
+729 DGDKYRN

-793 VICDGNTGMLVI
+793 IICDGNMGMLVI

-813 ARLHGYRC
+813 ARLYGYRC

-829 LKRGW
+829 LKRDW
-834 NRNGNGNGK
+834 NGNGK

-858 DNENNR
+858 KNG
-864 INKEINDEIKKEI
+864 I
-877 KNEKNDEIN
+877 KNEKNN
-886 KEIKNEKNGSNLER
+886 EIKNEKNGSNLER

-919 NRDSN
+919 NRESD
-924 LIDENGIN
+924 LIEEKGIN

-939 EKRNMIFDIILNDNE
+939 EKKNMIFDIILNDNE

>member
-41 SDISNLRSRDRV
+41 SDISNLSSRDRV

-170 SDINRDIDKDR
+170 SDINRNIDKNG

-188 LARVLQGSLPDFI
+188 LARMLQGSLPDFI

-207 LSVRKAIAEVHHP
+207 LPVRKAIAEVHHP

-234 YEEMFNYLI
+234 YEEMFNYLL

-253 DGKRYIKR
+253 ESKRYIKR

-283 RECIGEILGDFNRT
+283 RECIGEILGDFNRV

-325 AGHKCVILAG
+325 AGHKSVILVG

-361 GGMERDRDRE
+361 GGMERDRDME
-371 REMKGDRDRNLVSAS
+371 RNMKGDRDRNLVSAS
-386 DRASDR
+386 DRASD
-392 DRTSASDRDNKVD
+392 SDRDNKVG

-425 YGAGGSKSEIDYE
+425 YGAGGSKSDIDYD

-459 GGFIGEAIYIKER
+459 GGFIGEAIYNKER
-472 EMVNGDVDGAPTGA
+472 EMVNGDADGVAEGA

-508 MSKSDVGLCVVY
+508 MSKCDVGLCVVY

-570 NGNGNGMRP
+570 NGNGMRP
-579 VSVDVRVCKSKDRD
+579 VSVDVRVCKGKDRD
-593 VVLRDMEACLDRG
+593 AVLRDMEACLDRG

-637 GSEMGEMESGFGEV
+637 GSEMGEMEIGFGEAV
-651 IQEWFGARSEGD
+651 QEWFGARSEGD
-663 KDMDG
+663 MDG
-668 DKDKGRNR
+668 DVDGDM
-676 DRNRDVNLNL
+676 DRNVNL
-686 NVDVDMDRNRNL
+686 NVDGNLGSGDRSLESDRNL
-698 EIVRDKSLES
+698 ESVRDKSLES
-708 DRNLESNGNLESVR
+708 DR
-722 NRSLESN
+722 
-729 GDGDKYRN
+729 DGDKYRN

-748 LQTGNDSDK
+748 LQTRNDSDK

-793 VICDGNTGMLVI
+793 IICDGNMGMLVI

-834 NRNGNGNGK
+834 NGNGK
-843 LMNKDVMGEEIKNGI
+843 LMNKEVMGEEIKN
-858 DNENNR
+858 ENNR
-864 INKEINDEIKKEI
+864 INKVINKEI
-877 KNEKNDEIN
+877 KNEKNN
-886 KEIKNEKNGSNLER
+886 EIKNEKNGSNLER

-919 NRDSN
+919 NRESD
-924 LIDENGIN
+924 LIEEKSIN

-939 EKRNMIFDIILNDNE
+939 EKKNMIFDIILNDNE

-995 NVKKDFNMMGRVKDD
+995 NVKKDFNMMERVKDD

>member
-170 SDINRDIDKDR
+170 GDINRDIDKDGE
-181 DRDVDRE
+181 RDVDRE

-361 GGMERDRDRE
+361 GGMERDRDRG
-371 REMKGDRDRNLVSAS
+371 RNMKGDRDLVSAS
-386 DRASDR
+386 DRASDK
-392 DRTSASDRDNKVD
+392 DRTSVSDRDNKVG

-425 YGAGGSKSEIDYE
+425 YGAGGSKSDIDYD
-438 LLGELRGDDSGRTRN
+438 LLGELRGDDSDRTRN

-459 GGFIGEAIYIKER
+459 GGFIGEAIYNKER
-472 EMVNGDVDGAPTGA
+472 EMVNGDADGAPTGA
-486 AEADFW
+486 SEADFW

-579 VSVDVRVCKSKDRD
+579 VSVDVRVCKGKDRD
-593 VVLRDMEACLDRG
+593 AVLRDMEACLDRG

-637 GSEMGEMESGFGEV
+637 GSEMGEMEIGFGEAL
-651 IQEWFGARSEGD
+651 QEWFGARSEGD
-663 KDMDG
+663 MDG
-668 DKDKGRNR
+668 DVDGNRN
-676 DRNRDVNLNL
+676 VNL
-686 NVDVDMDRNRNL
+686 NVDVDVDGNLVSGDRSLESDRNL
-698 EIVRDKSLES
+698 EGVRDKSLES
-708 DRNLESNGNLESVR
+708 DR
-722 NRSLESN
+722 
-729 GDGDKYRN
+729 DGDKYRN

-766 FISGKARILLI
+766 FMSGKARILLI

-793 VICDGNTGMLVI
+793 IICDGNMGMLVI

-834 NRNGNGNGK
+834 NGNGK
-843 LMNKDVMGEEIKNGI
+843 LMNKDVMGEEIKNG
-858 DNENNR
+858 
-864 INKEINDEIKKEI
+864 
-877 KNEKNDEIN
+877 
-886 KEIKNEKNGSNLER
+886 KNGSNLER

-919 NRDSN
+919 NRESD
-924 LIDENGIN
+924 LIEEKGIN

>member
-20 GIYNVLDLL
+20 GIYNVLDLI

-170 SDINRDIDKDR
+170 GDINRDIDKDG

-188 LARVLQGSLPDFI
+188 LARMLQGSLPDFI

-207 LSVRKAIAEVHHP
+207 LPVRKAIAEVHHP

-253 DGKRYIKR
+253 ESKRYIKR

-311 KFLCGMMGCYFNFL
+311 NFLCGMMGCYFNFL
-325 AGHKCVILAG
+325 AGHKCVILVG

-361 GGMERDRDRE
+361 GGMERERDRE
-371 REMKGDRDRNLVSAS
+371 RNMKGDRDRNLVSAS
-386 DRASDR
+386 DRTNDR
-392 DRTSASDRDNKVD
+392 DRTSVSDRDNKVG

-425 YGAGGSKSEIDYE
+425 YGAGGSKSDIDYD

-459 GGFIGEAIYIKER
+459 GGFIGEAIYNKER
-472 EMVNGDVDGAPTGA
+472 KMVNGDADGAPTGA

-570 NGNGNGMRP
+570 DGMRP
-579 VSVDVRVCKSKDRD
+579 VSVDVRVCKGKDRD
-593 VVLRDMEACLDRG
+593 AVLRDMEACLDRG

-614 ERGGSGNG
+614 ERGGSGNE
-622 VGDGDVIEGVLRGVS
+622 VGDGDVIEGVLRDVS
-637 GSEMGEMESGFGEV
+637 GSEMEEMESGFGEAL
-651 IQEWFGARSEGD
+651 QEWFGARSEGD
-663 KDMDG
+663 MDG
-668 DKDKGRNR
+668 NRN
-676 DRNRDVNLNL
+676 VNL
-686 NVDVDMDRNRNL
+686 NVDVDGNLVSGDRSLESDRNLEENRNL
-698 EIVRDKSLES
+698 ESVRDKSLES
-708 DRNLESNGNLESVR
+708 DR
-722 NRSLESN
+722 
-729 GDGDKYRN
+729 DGDKYRN

-793 VICDGNTGMLVI
+793 IICDGNMGMLVI

-821 MMAGNDGK
+821 MMAGDDGK

-834 NRNGNGNGK
+834 NGNGK

-858 DNENNR
+858 KNGNNR
-864 INKEINDEIKKEI
+864 INKEVSK
-877 KNEKNDEIN
+877 EIN

-919 NRDSN
+919 NRESD
-924 LIDENGIN
+924 LIEEKGIN

>member
-20 GIYNVLDLL
+20 GIYNVLDLI

-95 LYKDLAQGKVVTV
+95 LYKDLVQGKVVTV

-170 SDINRDIDKDR
+170 GDINRDIDKDG

-188 LARVLQGSLPDFI
+188 LARMLQGSLPDFI

-207 LSVRKAIAEVHHP
+207 LPVRKAIAEVHHP

-253 DGKRYIKR
+253 ESKRYIKR

-325 AGHKCVILAG
+325 AGHKCVILVG

-361 GGMERDRDRE
+361 GGMERERDRE
-371 REMKGDRDRNLVSAS
+371 RNMKGDRDRNLVSAS
-386 DRASDR
+386 DRTNDR
-392 DRTSASDRDNKVD
+392 DRTSVSDRDNKVG

-425 YGAGGSKSEIDYE
+425 YGAGGSKSDIDYD
-438 LLGELRGDDSGRTRN
+438 LLGELRGDDSDRTRN

-459 GGFIGEAIYIKER
+459 GGFIGEAIYNKER
-472 EMVNGDVDGAPTGA
+472 KMVNGDADGVAEGA

-570 NGNGNGMRP
+570 NGMRP
-579 VSVDVRVCKSKDRD
+579 VSVDVRVCKGKDRD
-593 VVLRDMEACLDRG
+593 AVLRDMEACLDRG

-614 ERGGSGNG
+614 ERGGSGNE

-637 GSEMGEMESGFGEV
+637 GSEMEEMESGFGEAL
-651 IQEWFGARSEGD
+651 QEWFGARSEGD
-663 KDMDG
+663 MDG
-668 DKDKGRNR
+668 DA
-676 DRNRDVNLNL
+676 
-686 NVDVDMDRNRNL
+686 
-698 EIVRDKSLES
+698 
-708 DRNLESNGNLESVR
+708 
-722 NRSLESN
+722 
-729 GDGDKYRN
+729 DGDKYRN

-766 FISGKARILLI
+766 FMSGKARILLI

-793 VICDGNTGMLVI
+793 IICDGNMGMLVI

-821 MMAGNDGK
+821 MMAGDDGK
-829 LKRGW
+829 LKRDW
-834 NRNGNGNGK
+834 NGNGK
-843 LMNKDVMGEEIKNGI
+843 MINKEAMGEEIKNGI
-858 DNENNR
+858 KNENNR
-864 INKEINDEIKKEI
+864 INKEVNKEI
-877 KNEKNDEIN
+877 KN
-886 KEIKNEKNGSNLER
+886 EIKNEKNGSNLER

-919 NRDSN
+919 NRESD
-924 LIDENGIN
+924 LIEEKGIN
-932 DLDKASK
+932 DLDKDSK

-995 NVKKDFNMMGRVKDD
+995 NVKKDFNMMERVKDD